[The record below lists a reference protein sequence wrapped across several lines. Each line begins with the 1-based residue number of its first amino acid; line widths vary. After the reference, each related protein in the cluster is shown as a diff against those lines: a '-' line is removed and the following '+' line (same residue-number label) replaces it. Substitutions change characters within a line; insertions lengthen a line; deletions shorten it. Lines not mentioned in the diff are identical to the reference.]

1 MDPPVVVLEALFVGC
16 GEAAEFTA
24 EDLALLS
31 LVNHPDVDLD
41 GAGCSERLTA
51 VVTLVRFQT

>member
-1 MDPPVVVLEALFVGC
+1 MVVLEALFVGC

-41 GAGCSERLTA
+41 GTGCSECLAA
-51 VVTLVRFQT
+51 VVALIRLQT